1 MKYQSGNLLLHMKN
15 SKRAGNNAKLQTEKT
30 DTRKHGRGLRSVKRT
45 AEKYGG
51 SLFLED
57 KGDLFETKLMLTG
70 IAELLGCYIPADFSL
85 HKNRISL
92 HRIEFQ
98 RKSGDIKKE
107 MFEWNKIR
115 GVEDEC

>member
-1 MKYQSGNLLLHMKN
+1 MTIEQSFW
-15 SKRAGNNAKLQTEKT
+15 
-30 DTRKHGRGLRSVKRT
+30 DTIYPL
-45 AEKYGG
+45 
-51 SLFLED
+51 
-57 KGDLFETKLMLTG
+57 
-70 IAELLGCYIPADFSL
+70 IFSL

-115 GVEDEC
+115 GSRRTNAENSNM

>member
-1 MKYQSGNLLLHMKN
+1 MKKILVADGDMGILFGNLFD
-15 SKRAGNNAKLQTEKT
+15 NAIEACDKMEQGKKYIHFQTEKT

-70 IAELLGCYIPADFSL
+70 IAYEG
-85 HKNRISL
+85 
-92 HRIEFQ
+92 
-98 RKSGDIKKE
+98 
-107 MFEWNKIR
+107 
-115 GVEDEC
+115 